1 MISKLFSE
9 QPVAMRAGTVS
20 FAFFV
25 LSALLAMVDHTQIL
39 GIDRWIKPMKFFI
52 SIAIFMWTIGV
63 YLYFLKGQE
72 RFARRISWAVIVI
85 FVIEIAAIV
94 GQALRGTTSHF
105 NVAKPIDGAIYAV
118 MGLAIATNT
127 ILAAM
132 ILYRYFKRKI
142 DLPTTLLWGMRLG
155 LVLFLVGSVLGAYM
169 SAQTGHTVGAPDGGP
184 GLPVTNWSSIAGDLR
199 VAHFLGL
206 HGLQAAPLFASVLDK
221 LRLPAATALT
231 FAFATAYLAMIAFT
245 FVEALLGRP
254 LIAM

>member
-1 MISKLFSE
+1 MNSKLFSE
-9 QPVAMRAGTVS
+9 QPVAMRSGTVS

-25 LSALLAMVDHTQIL
+25 LTAVLAVVDSTQIL

-52 SIAIFMWTIGV
+52 SIAIFMWTVGV
-63 YLYFLKGQE
+63 YLYYLKGQE

-85 FVIEIAAIV
+85 FVIEMAAIV

-105 NVAKPIDGAIYAV
+105 NVAKPLDGAIYTV

-127 ILAAM
+127 ILGAM
-132 ILYRYFKRKI
+132 ILYRYFKRKL
-142 DLPTTLLWGMRLG
+142 DLPTTLIWGMRLG

-184 GLPVTNWSSIAGDLR
+184 GLPLTNWSTIAGDLR

-206 HGLQAAPLFASVLDK
+206 HGLQAAPLFALILDK
-221 LRLPAATALT
+221 LRVPASTALT
-231 FAFATAYLAMIAFT
+231 FAFAAAYFAMIAFT